1 MLKRK
6 KRFDKKLLFYC
17 GLLALPLL
25 QYAIFYLYVNFNAFF
40 LAFTEYDSLT
50 GQSSFA
56 GFKNFETVW
65 NNFFV
70 ATSSY
75 HFGLRLKNSLVNYV
89 GSILVGV
96 GGSIL
101 FSYYIYKKQWGGG
114 LFKVILF
121 LPSVIPGIALSTIY
135 RLLINGGFRTLLNS
149 ITGDSVMFLMGA
161 GAEGS
166 TYIYVLIYNLFFGF
180 ATQVLM
186 YLGAMNKINPSITEA
201 AKLDGASFMR
211 ELWSITIPCI
221 YGTIVTFIVVGLTG
235 IFTADMGLYS
245 FFGENA
251 VAESQTLGYYLL
263 RETRVAGTSRAEFP
277 EISAIGMLFTI
288 VVAPISITLKRF
300 LDKKDPMN

>member
-6 KRFDKKLLFYC
+6 KRLDKKLLFYC

-25 QYAIFYLYVNFNAFF
+25 QYAIFYIYVNFNAFF
-40 LAFTEYDSLT
+40 LAFTKYDSLT

-56 GFKNFETVW
+56 GFENFKTVW
-65 NNFFV
+65 HNFFIGN
-70 ATSSY
+70 SSY
-75 HFGLRLKNSLVNYV
+75 HFGLRLKNSLINYTC
-89 GSILVGV
+89 SILVGV

-114 LFKVILF
+114 FFKVILF
-121 LPSVIPGIALSTIY
+121 LPTVIPGIALSTIY
-135 RLLINGGFRTLLNS
+135 RLLINGGFRSLYNS
-149 ITGDSVMFLMGA
+149 LTGKSVMFLMGG
-161 GAEGS
+161 GAES
-166 TYIYVLIYNLFFGF
+166 TTFTMVLLYNLFFGF

-201 AKLDGASFMR
+201 AKLDGASYMR
-211 ELWSITIPCI
+211 ELLSITIPCI
-221 YGTIVTFIVVGLTG
+221 YGTVVTFVVVGLTG

-263 RETRVAGTSRAEFP
+263 RETRVAGTNRAEFP
-277 EISAIGMLFTI
+277 EISAIGMLFTV
-288 VVAPISITLKRF
+288 VVAPISIMLKRF

>member
-1 MLKRK
+1 MVKRK

-17 GLLALPLL
+17 ALLALPLL
-25 QYAIFYLYVNFNAFF
+25 QYAIFYIYVNFNAFF
-40 LAFTEYDSLT
+40 LAFMEYDT
-50 GQSSFA
+50 VAKQSSFV
-56 GFKNFETVW
+56 GFKNFETVLH
-65 NNFFV
+65 NFFV
-70 ATSSY
+70 GPSAY
-75 HFGLRLKNSLVNYV
+75 HFGLRLRNSLLSYAC
-89 GSILVGV
+89 SLLVGV

-114 LFKVILF
+114 LFKIILF

-149 ITGDSVMFLMGA
+149 ITGESIMFLMGA
-161 GAEGS
+161 GAESS
-166 TYIYVLIYNLFFGF
+166 TYACVLLYNLFFGF

-221 YGTIVTFIVVGLTG
+221 YGTIVTFVVVGMTS
-235 IFTADMGLYS
+235 IFTGDMGLYS

-251 VAESQTLGYYLL
+251 VAEAQTLGYYLL
-263 RETRVAGTSRAEFP
+263 RETRVAGTNRAEFP
-277 EISAIGMLFTI
+277 EISAIGMLFTL

>member
-6 KRFDKKLLFYC
+6 KRFDKKLLAYC
-17 GLLALPLL
+17 AFLALPLL
-25 QYAIFYLYVNFNAFF
+25 QYAIFYIYVNFNAFF
-40 LAFTEYDSLT
+40 LAFSEYDTVT
-50 GQSSFA
+50 GQSSLV
-56 GFKNFETVW
+56 GLKNFTTVW
-65 NNFFV
+65 NNFFNS
-70 ATSSY
+70 AASY
-75 HFGLRLKNSLVNYV
+75 HFGLRLKNALVNYACSV
-89 GSILVGV
+89 LVGI

-121 LPSVIPGIALSTIY
+121 IPSIIPGIALATIY
-135 RLLINGGFRTLLNS
+135 RLLVNGGFRTILNE
-149 ITGDSVMFLMGA
+149 ITGESVMFLMGA
-161 GAEGS
+161 GATDS
-166 TYIYVLIYNLFFGF
+166 TYTYVLIFGLFFGF

-221 YGTIVTFIVVGLTG
+221 YGTIVTFLVVGLTG

-251 VAESQTLGYYLL
+251 PAESQTLGYYLL
-263 RETRVAGTSRAEFP
+263 RETRVAGTNRAEFP
-277 EISAIGMLFTI
+277 EISAIGMMFTI
-288 VVAPISITLKRF
+288 VVAPISIGLKRF